1 MISQLDIFRK
11 CIKTWGE
18 RGIKLKTY
26 LKGKQRGK
34 SKISGE

>member
-11 CIKTWGE
+11 CIETWGE

-26 LKGKQRGK
+26 LKGKQRGEI
-34 SKISGE
+34 KISGE